1 MCSIWTS
8 SLNGVSSLSTSS
20 ILLGN
25 CFSSHGL
32 HCEVLYHIIMVQMIC
47 AQFVLMVA
55 LAIAGVSL

>member
-20 ILLGN
+20 VLLGN
-25 CFSSHGL
+25 CLSSHVCIVNFCITYGSNDF
-32 HCEVLYHIIMVQMIC
+32 Y